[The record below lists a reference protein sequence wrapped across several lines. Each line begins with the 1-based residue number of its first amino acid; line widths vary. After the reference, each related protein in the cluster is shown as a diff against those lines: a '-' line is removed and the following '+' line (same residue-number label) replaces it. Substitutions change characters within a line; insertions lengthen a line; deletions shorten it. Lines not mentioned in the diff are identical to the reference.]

1 MTRSKLS
8 TPKHSTVGKRLV
20 GAMREVQALEFARR
34 VREVREGL
42 GLAQSEFAQQFGLSL
57 RSLQE
62 WEQARRLPDTAV
74 LAYLRVIERN
84 PKAVQSALKPTAAR
98 CGTPRA
104 VLKAR
109 VLKSGVNFPSP
120 GGNVT
125 LSSICRCRYGTRF
138 HGPQRSSGRRP
149 VSLAILLSAA
159 GPTSSLS

>member
-1 MTRSKLS
+1 MTRSKPS
-8 TPKHSTVGKRLV
+8 KPKHSAVGKRLV

-84 PKAVQSALKPTAAR
+84 PKAVQSALKPTAA
-98 CGTPRA
+98 
-104 VLKAR
+104 
-109 VLKSGVNFPSP
+109 
-120 GGNVT
+120 
-125 LSSICRCRYGTRF
+125 
-138 HGPQRSSGRRP
+138 
-149 VSLAILLSAA
+149 
-159 GPTSSLS
+159 